1 VGISSTS
8 DVKAEPI
15 AAALPEVRPAEGL
28 PRPAPPKASL
38 QLPQA
43 ARFARLWRRARGPIV
58 AVAVAGVAYTLAR
71 LSIPIPDPA
80 LIFVLVVVIIAT
92 VDGSRS
98 GLISGLILV
107 AYASYA
113 DSSAGRWF
121 AYTPAQAAEFLLF
134 AMAMLAAAL
143 IAGGPRR
150 KVVRLQIALRAQ
162 KLRLSEATRS
172 KAQFMDAAAH
182 ELRTPLTV
190 ISGYVSMMRDDTFGR
205 LPDRLRDPIAA
216 VQRKTREINALI
228 DEMLLSARVQR
239 GTVPAATISLDV
251 RDAVRLAV
259 ERAAPRVTLEQAS
272 LSYEVPSR
280 PILTEVDPDHLGHIL
295 DNLINNALTYGDER
309 PWVKI
314 TVAGGRDARV
324 LVKDRGWGVPEAMR
338 EKIFER
344 FVHYSSPVHGWK
356 SGSGLGL
363 SVSRELA
370 ERYGGSLELVR
381 SEPGKGS
388 LFVLR
393 LPAVSR

>member
-1 VGISSTS
+1 MGISSTS

-15 AAALPEVRPAEGL
+15 AAASPDGSPAERIR
-28 PRPAPPKASL
+28 RPTPPTESL
-38 QLPQA
+38 RLPQA
-43 ARFARLWRRARGPIV
+43 PRLARLWRLARGPIV
-58 AVAVAGVAYTLAR
+58 AVAVAGVAFVLAR
-71 LSIPIPDPA
+71 RSIPLPDLP
-80 LIFVLVVVIIAT
+80 LIFVVLVVVIAT
-92 VDGSRS
+92 ADGSRS
-98 GLISGLILV
+98 GLVSGLILV
-107 AYASYA
+107 AYLSSV
-113 DSSAGRWF
+113 DSSGGRLF
-121 AYTPAQAAEFLLF
+121 AYPADQLSALLLF
-134 AMAMLAAAL
+134 AAATLGAAL
-143 IAGGPRR
+143 IAGAPRR
-150 KVVRLQIALRAQ
+150 KVDRLQIALRAQ

-182 ELRTPLTV
+182 GLRTPLTV
-190 ISGYVSMMRDDTFGR
+190 ISGYVSMMQDETFGR

-216 VQRKTREINALI
+216 VQRKAREINALI

-295 DNLINNALTYGDER
+295 DNLINNALTYSDER

-314 TVAGGRDARV
+314 TVDGGRDARV
-324 LVKDRGWGVPEAMR
+324 LVKDRGWGVPETMWQ
-338 EKIFER
+338 KIFER
-344 FVHYSSPVHGWK
+344 FVHYSSPPHHWK
-356 SGSGLGL
+356 PGSGLGL

-393 LPAVSR
+393 LPAVPR